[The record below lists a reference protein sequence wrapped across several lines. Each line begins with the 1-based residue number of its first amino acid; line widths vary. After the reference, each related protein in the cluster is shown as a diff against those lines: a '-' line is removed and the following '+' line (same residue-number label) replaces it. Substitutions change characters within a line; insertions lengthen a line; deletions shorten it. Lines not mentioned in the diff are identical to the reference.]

1 MSGGDDDLDHLS
13 PLSKLRISRIS
24 ICRAHMID
32 LQGLAYKLWTLGSF
46 LVESLPERK
55 QQQAAAPSATASK
68 QMLELLLLIMMDF
81 RFIHSAQR
89 AECSFTF

>member
-1 MSGGDDDLDHLS
+1 MMSGGDDDLDHLS

-55 QQQAAAPSATASK
+55 QQQPLSSPAL